1 MTILDWSGLHEF
13 AHAKSGKADMSSD
26 FELTLTDV
34 IGILATSLVNK
45 QELSRPYK
53 RQERDRENDSWR

>member
-1 MTILDWSGLHEF
+1 MTILEWSGLHEF

-53 RQERDRENDSWR
+53 R